1 MRVWLK
7 YVYFGEHILT
17 TMIDGPVVKSEFI
30 LLKDKGLIPVEKN
43 IFMKN
48 KIAGVELE
56 WMKRMDMGDNPV
68 GSITMGFKCRV
79 LCGFQSRW
87 DLT

>member
-1 MRVWLK
+1 
-7 YVYFGEHILT
+7 
-17 TMIDGPVVKSEFI
+17 MIDGPVVKSEFI

-56 WMKRMDMGDNPV
+56 
-68 GSITMGFKCRV
+68 
-79 LCGFQSRW
+79 
-87 DLT
+87 